1 MGEVRWLDQG
11 EQRAW
16 RAYLEMTL
24 VLQDLLDRDLQR
36 NANMPLGYYE
46 ILVRLSESPNRTL
59 RMSDLASATKSS
71 RSRLSHAVARL
82 EEYGWVERQPCDTD
96 RRGAMAHLTDEGY
109 AVLEQTAPCHVTGV
123 REYLFDALSPAEVRQ
138 LETIGSKVLDHLSS
152 RPGWAE

>member
-1 MGEVRWLDQG
+1 MDDVRWLDQE

-36 NANMPLGYYE
+36 EAHMPLGYYE
-46 ILVRLSESPNRTL
+46 ILVRLSESPDRTL
-59 RMSDLASATKSS
+59 RMSELASATKSS

-96 RRGAMAHLTDEGY
+96 RRGAWAHLTDEGY
-109 AVLEQTAPCHVTGV
+109 AVLERTAPRHVSGV
-123 REYLFDALSPAEVRQ
+123 REYLFDALSPEDVRH
-138 LETIGSKVLDHLSS
+138 LEAIGRKVLDRLRSDVM
-152 RPGWAE
+152 